1 VLVATVVSV
10 LLAKVPVD
18 PVVLV
23 YSNAVV
29 PVVPAVA
36 PSKAVVKAA
45 DPIVPANVVVPIV
58 PSKAVVRVAPS
69 NVVVLDVPAK
79 AVVRVLPCN
88 AVVPVG
94 PSKAVVKAVDP
105 FLAANA
111 VDPVVVVAKAVVL
124 KL

>member
-23 YSNAVV
+23 SSNAVV

-36 PSKAVVKAA
+36 PSMAVVKAD
-45 DPIVPANVVVPIV
+45 DPVVPANVVVPIV

-79 AVVRVLPCN
+79 AVVRVLPC
-88 AVVPVG
+88 VVPFG

-105 FLAANA
+105 FLAGNA
-111 VDPVVVVAKAVVL
+111 VDPVVVEAEAVVL

>member
-79 AVVRVLPCN
+79 AVVRVLPC
-88 AVVPVG
+88 VVPFG

-105 FLAANA
+105 FMAANA

>member
-79 AVVRVLPCN
+79 AVVRVLPC
-88 AVVPVG
+88 VVPFG

-105 FLAANA
+105 FLAGNA
-111 VDPVVVVAKAVVL
+111 VDPVVVEAEAVVL